1 MAAGATSGRS
11 ANGWKP
17 PGKFLF
23 GDDVALTRFPE
34 FVAEGCLQDDYLSDL
49 LITQAFLGTLV
60 EDDANVGLEV
70 ISVEFIAD
78 DRALVKGLLT
88 IDGRPADEV
97 FGGSDDDEPGLWVR
111 ENGEW
116 RSADDCALY
125 GTAGDE

>member
-17 PGKFLF
+17 PG
-23 GDDVALTRFPE
+23 RFCSGRCCADAISPE

-49 LITQAFLGTLV
+49 LIMQAFLGTLV

-78 DRALVKGLLT
+78 DRAMVTGLLT
-88 IDGRPADEV
+88 IDGRPADECSAAPMMTSRRY
-97 FGGSDDDEPGLWVR
+97 GS
-111 ENGEW
+111 GE
-116 RSADDCALY
+116 RGVDVGRRLRPLRHS
-125 GTAGDE
+125 G